1 MSFKDGELHTFA
13 VLGAALLT
21 AGLGVGLYHCSDDG
35 KDAADAGPVLEEL
48 EAIEA
53 SIATRKKP
61 AKLPQK
67 KTQAPPPDPV
77 ADKVNRDADRMPD
90 PPKDKPPPPDPQIDP
105 SDPLRNVKRRDL
117 PDDGSPAGPT
127 TVDVGAFNDDE
138 RGFADETKGHP
149 FFQRVARDIAEAWE
163 FPKILSATNA
173 AVGCLHITADGKIA
187 KTKLERSGESQ
198 LDQSVELA
206 LKKVETKRNNNPE
219 PVPPDL
225 LKPATT
231 RWTCFKFN
239 PQSRSD

>member
-1 MSFKDGELHTFA
+1 MSFKDRDLHTLAAVGAFVLTA
-13 VLGAALLT
+13 VLG
-21 AGLGVGLYHCSDDG
+21 GGLYTFSG
-35 KDAADAGPVLEEL
+35 EAKAAQADRPLLEDM

-67 KTQAPPPDPV
+67 EAKPPPQEPQV
-77 ADKVNRDADRMPD
+77 DKVNREADKLPD
-90 PPKDKPPPPDPQIDP
+90 PPKDKPPQDPKIDLN
-105 SDPLRNVKRRDL
+105 DPLKNVKRRDV
-117 PDDGSPAGPT
+117 DTEGPT
-127 TVDVGAFNDDE
+127 GQPNEAAGAFNDNE

-149 FFQRVARDIAEAWE
+149 YFQRVARDINDAWE

-187 KTKLERSGESQ
+187 DTKLEKSGDNQ

-219 PVPPDL
+219 PVPTDIVKL
-225 LKPATT
+225 ATT
-231 RWTCFKFN
+231 RWICFKFN
-239 PQSRSD
+239 PQTRSD

>member
-1 MSFKDGELHTFA
+1 MHTLA
-13 VLGAALLT
+13 AIGACLLS
-21 AGLGVGLYHCSDDG
+21 AGLGAGLYGFSG
-35 KDAADAGPVLEEL
+35 EAKAAPTAPVLEDL

-67 KTQAPPPDPV
+67 KTQEAPPEPE

-90 PPKDKPPPPDPQIDP
+90 PPKDKPKDPKIDP
-105 SDPLRNVKRRDL
+105 NDPLKNVKRREV
-117 PDDGSPAGPT
+117 DDNDTPVGKPT
-127 TVDVGAFNDDE
+127 DDVGAFNDDE

-149 FFQRVARDIAEAWE
+149 FLQRVARDINDAWE

-187 KTKLERSGESQ
+187 RTKLEKSGDSQ
-198 LDQSVELA
+198 LDQSVEEA

-219 PVPPDL
+219 PVPTDIARL
-225 LKPATT
+225 TT

-239 PQSRSD
+239 PQSRTE